1 MIPGGY
7 GRRRRHRGMGQC
19 WQTSPRQPKLTV
31 EEEARMLEEEEMML
45 KQGIDDLD
53 EVIADLR
60 KNEEKE
66 VNK

>member
-1 MIPGGY
+1 
-7 GRRRRHRGMGQC
+7 
-19 WQTSPRQPKLTV
+19 
-31 EEEARMLEEEEMML
+31 MLEEEEMML
-45 KQGIDDLD
+45 KQGIDDLE

>member
-1 MIPGGY
+1 
-7 GRRRRHRGMGQC
+7 MGQC
-19 WQTSPRQPKLTV
+19 WQTSPRQPELTV

-45 KQGIDDLD
+45 KQGIDDLE